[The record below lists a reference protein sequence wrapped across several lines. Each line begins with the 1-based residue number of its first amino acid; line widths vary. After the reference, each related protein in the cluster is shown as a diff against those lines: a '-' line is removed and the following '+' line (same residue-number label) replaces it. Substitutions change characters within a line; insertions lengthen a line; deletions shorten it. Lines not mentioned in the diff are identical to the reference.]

1 MCVCVCVYTCASVC
15 IQATCGPLLCA
26 ILLCSAFWGNMFK
39 RIWRMQTPCCC
50 CCCHAPSLPAT
61 ASVATLTSFLCRLLL
76 LFSVLYWI
84 FINCKFVIT
93 NALYLNLYAAL
104 PVSATALAPCICYTS
119 VSVSVTR
126 MYIIC
131 AWLPLGCTT
140 AVYGKLNNAN
150 ERIENNS
157 NHNSNNS
164 DSHNKCCRPFF
175 GFRNCCC
182 NCCGFDLQQCVN

>member
-1 MCVCVCVYTCASVC
+1 MGVCACGCVWVYACASVC

-50 CCCHAPSLPAT
+50 WCCHAPSLLAT

-76 LFSVLYWI
+76 LFTVLYWI

-93 NALYLNLYAAL
+93 NALYLYPQHCLYLYLYVAL
-104 PVSATALAPCICYTS
+104 PASATAVAPCICYTSVS

-131 AWLPLGCTT
+131 AWLPLGCTA

-150 ERIENNS
+150 ERIENNG
-157 NHNSNNS
+157 NHNSN
-164 DSHNKCCRPFF
+164 
-175 GFRNCCC
+175 
-182 NCCGFDLQQCVN
+182 